1 MKGEIMT
8 ARRYFLVM
16 ALLVGPWSD
25 RAIAQTKAIPAEPEA
40 LLIAGHEVLAGIEQ
54 LCTVM
59 AAHETQLAGQLVDV
73 PRLRAQVIERLEK
86 AGITHIECKTG
97 LTPRLAVSIEAIAVA
112 DCGQC
117 VYRVQ
122 TSLNRVVTFSNHRD
136 LSVQAEVWRLRPT
149 LKVVA
154 QDQASEALTAS
165 VLTQVEAFIGAYQA
179 ALRLRPRSGD
189 AEGGTSAAGTVSQ
202 QGLEGTADGSITSY
216 SFVASRS
223 SAVFHRPDCR
233 WVQRISERNLV
244 GYATRD
250 EAIEAGKRPCKSC
263 KP

>member
-1 MKGEIMT
+1 MT
-8 ARRYFLVM
+8 AHRYFLVM
-16 ALLVGPWSD
+16 ALLVGPWAD
-25 RAIAQTKAIPAEPEA
+25 RTSAQTKAIPAEPEA

-54 LCTVM
+54 LCAVM
-59 AAHETQLAGQLVDV
+59 AAHETKLAAQLVDL
-73 PRLRAQVIERLEK
+73 PGLRAQVIERLEK
-86 AGITHIECKTG
+86 AGIAHIECKTG

-112 DCGQC
+112 DCGQY

-136 LSVQAEVWRLRPT
+136 LSVQAAVWRLRPT
-149 LKVVA
+149 MKVVA

-179 ALRLRPRSGD
+179 AIRLRPRSGD
-189 AEGGTSAAGTVSQ
+189 AEPGTSAAGTVSR
-202 QGLEGTADGSITSY
+202 QGVEGTADSPTVPY
-216 SFVASRS
+216 SFVASKNS
-223 SAVFHRPDCR
+223 TVFHRPDCR
-233 WVQRISERNLV
+233 WAQSISERNLV
-244 GYATRD
+244 GYKTRD